1 MAEIPPPPMPP
12 PPAMGT
18 GAAQK
23 GGLFGSKPAPQE
35 QPSAATEQLTTLA
48 GRLRVSEER
57 MGEIRRKLLLIENNM
72 LAANKKNQADIK
84 ILQNDIMEVKHT
96 IHNVEDRIITVIKE
110 LRMMA
115 PKEDLQILKKYIE
128 LWDPMKFVTRE
139 QVEKLLDEKLGKHH
153 EEKPNYDSPRST
165 ITKPKV

>member
-12 PPAMGT
+12 PPAMG
-18 GAAQK
+18 AQK
-23 GGLFGSKPAPQE
+23 GGLFGGKPPAQE
-35 QPSAATEQLTTLA
+35 QPSASTEQLTILA

-57 MGEIRRKLLLIENNM
+57 MSEIRRKLLLIENNM
-72 LAANKKNQADIK
+72 LAANKKTQTDIK
-84 ILQNDIMEVKHT
+84 ILQNDIMELKHT
-96 IHNVEDRIITVIKE
+96 MHNIEDRIITVIKE

-115 PKEDLQILKKYIE
+115 PKEDLQVLKKYIE
-128 LWDPMKFVTRE
+128 LWDPMKFITRE
-139 QVEKLLDEKLGKHH
+139 QVEKMMDEKLGKHH